1 MNKVDKSR
9 RQFLLAAGLGTA
21 AAAAG
26 ALKPAAAQPAPA
38 DQAKAPQGQGYRL
51 TEHIRKYYDTTRL

>member
-9 RQFLLAAGLGTA
+9 RQFLLAAGLGA
-21 AAAAG
+21 AGAAAG
-26 ALKPAAAQPAPA
+26 ALKPAAAQAEPA
-38 DQAKAPQGQGYRL
+38 DQPKEPRGQGYRL